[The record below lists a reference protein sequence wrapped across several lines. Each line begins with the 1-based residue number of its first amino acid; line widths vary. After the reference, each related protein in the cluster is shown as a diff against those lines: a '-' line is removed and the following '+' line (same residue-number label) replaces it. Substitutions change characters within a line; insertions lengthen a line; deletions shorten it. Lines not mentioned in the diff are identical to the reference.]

1 MAFISIIGMTSCGN
15 PYSRLQ
21 ALLDYLRATEEVCGR
36 LFYFLFGR
44 GVAGIAIACGPRA
57 WNSSLSQYPSIN
69 DVPSQSRFRVTPQ
82 QLA

>member
-15 PYSRLQ
+15 PYSRLPG
-21 ALLDYLRATEEVCGR
+21 ALGLSPCHGGSLRAP
-36 LFYFLFGR
+36 FLFGR
-44 GVAGIAIACGPRA
+44 GVAGIATACGPRA